1 MRIAA
6 VAKPAM
12 TARAA
17 MRPTRQ
23 DMRSKSTILKLHR
36 FRYEDHRRQLAE
48 IESMIAEFQR
58 KQGELDQQV
67 QIEEARTGVS
77 DPNHFNYSLT
87 AKSIRNRRDNLNKSI
102 ADLQQQHREASQR
115 LEDSTAELHKAEALV
130 GKSGDGPDMADDTP
144 ASQALPMPS

>member
-1 MRIAA
+1 
-6 VAKPAM
+6 
-12 TARAA
+12 
-17 MRPTRQ
+17 
-23 DMRSKSTILKLHR
+23 MRSKSTMLKLHR

-77 DPNHFNYSLT
+77 DPSHFNYSLT

-115 LEDSTAELHKAEALV
+115 LEESTAELHKAEALA
-130 GKSGDGPDMADDTP
+130 GKSGDGPDTADDAP